1 MNKCE
6 IIRDL
11 FPIYIDD
18 CCSES
23 SKIFVEEHLRECE
36 ECKRIYEE
44 LNTDISI
51 KNDYTVPDQSEEF
64 YFKKGK
70 EIIADEIKKDYVLVV
85 SIIDFIMNVII
96 FIVGLN
102 FINKFDYINPVT
114 LFFMIICMAYDIIY
128 IFQYRKKSTGN
139 IIRAAVLSE
148 FLLKLVVI
156 MLGLLILPIMY

>member
-11 FPIYIDD
+11 LPIYIDD

-23 SKIFVEEHLRECE
+23 SRIFVEEHLRECE
-36 ECKRIYEE
+36 ECKKLHAE
-44 LNTDISI
+44 LSIDIPI
-51 KNDYTVPDQSEEF
+51 KDDYAVPEQSEEF
-64 YFKKGK
+64 YFQKGK
-70 EIIADEIKKDYVLVV
+70 EIIADEIKKDYVLIV
-85 SIIDFIMNVII
+85 SIIDFIMNIII

-128 IFQYRKKSTGN
+128 IFQYRRKSTGN

-148 FLLKLVVI
+148 FLLKIVVI
-156 MLGLLILPIMY
+156 MLGLLILPIIY